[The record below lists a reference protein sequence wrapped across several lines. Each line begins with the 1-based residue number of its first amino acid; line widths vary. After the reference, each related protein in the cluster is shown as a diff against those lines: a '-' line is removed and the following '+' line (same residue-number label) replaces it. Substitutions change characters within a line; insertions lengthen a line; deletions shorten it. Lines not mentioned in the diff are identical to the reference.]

1 MKSAVGG
8 SLDVAAPRGIGLP
21 WKNSIVYCAAR
32 MIAANANFSQEPLLV
47 SNEDLLVAVAS
58 GNKNAFRELYDATS
72 SRLYPVCLKMLRDRD
87 AANDVFQEA
96 YFRIWQKAHLY
107 DREKGPAL
115 GWMVTITR
123 RCVLDRLAQT
133 KRTLISLDD
142 ADEELLS
149 SASERLG
156 GGSVEALSLKR
167 CLENLD
173 AKYARAILLAYFH
186 GLTHEELSSKLSVP
200 LGTAKSWVT
209 RGLAKLQQCLGS

>member
-1 MKSAVGG
+1 MKSAVDG
-8 SLDVAAPRGIGLP
+8 LFYVAATSANGLP
-21 WKNSIVYCAAR
+21 QAKNIIYCAAR
-32 MIAANANFSQEPLLV
+32 MIGAKPNFAQNSLLV

-72 SRLYPVCLKMLRDRD
+72 SRLYPICLKMLRDRD

-96 YFRIWQKAHLY
+96 YFRIWQKANLY
-107 DREKGPAL
+107 NRDKGPAL

-133 KRTLISLDD
+133 KRTSISLDD

-173 AKYARAILLAYFH
+173 AKYSRAILLAYFH

-209 RGLAKLQQCLGS
+209 RGLAKLQDCLAS